1 MRKESYRASSL
12 AALGLQNLPLLSI
25 LGNMSLEEVEVEK
38 ASLDFSRAW
47 AWACSSSMVR
57 AELRRVVR
65 VHNNLTVFLWMVQG
79 YLRKGEESGKEG

>member
-47 AWACSSSMVR
+47 ACSSSMVK

>member
-65 VHNNLTVFLWMVQG
+65 VHNNLTVLLWMLQG